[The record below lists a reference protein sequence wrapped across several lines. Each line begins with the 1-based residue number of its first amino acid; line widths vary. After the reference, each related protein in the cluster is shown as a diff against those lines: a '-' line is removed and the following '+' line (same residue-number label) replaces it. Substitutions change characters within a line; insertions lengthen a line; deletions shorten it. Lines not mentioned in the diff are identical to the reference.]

1 MASEAQI
8 AANRASAARS
18 TGPRT
23 AQGKDRVS
31 RNGLKHGNRA
41 RKHGAFS
48 VALLSDESQADF
60 IALRETYLNLCQ
72 PANEI
77 QYLLVARM
85 ALAAWRLKR
94 LALLETRIVSAHHS
108 AAIRDS
114 NLSQSL
120 AALRGLLLKNCPG
133 SDPALE
139 PDAEPDP
146 QPVPLDDDPVAHAY
160 IRDSERGNTI
170 TKLARY
176 QNTLERSYYL
186 ALHELEYRIKSESPD
201 A

>member
-1 MASEAQI
+1 MASAAQI
-8 AANRASAARS
+8 AANRANAARS

-77 QYLLVARM
+77 QYFLVARM

-108 AAIRDS
+108 AAIRDT
-114 NLSQSL
+114 NLTQSL
-120 AALRGLLLKNCPG
+120 TALRGLLLKTRSG
-133 SDPALE
+133 TDPELD
-139 PDAEPDP
+139 PDTEPDP
-146 QPVPLDDDPVAHAY
+146 QPAPVVDDPIAEAY

-186 ALHELEYRIKSESPD
+186 ALHELEHRIKSESPD